1 MNNLPQLLAQH
12 TPFGLTVGQILGV
25 GAVAVVLFAG
35 WLFVRI
41 VLRLGAIFFRIGCI
55 ALVVF
60 ICGIAS
66 FFALYNIT
74 LNNK

>member
-12 TPFGLTVGQILGV
+12 TPFGLTVGQI
-25 GAVAVVLFAG
+25 ASVAVVAVILFAG
-35 WLFVRI
+35 WLVVKI
-41 VLRLGAIFFRIGCI
+41 VLRLGALFFRIGCI

-66 FFALYNIT
+66 FIALYNIT
-74 LNNK
+74 LKQ